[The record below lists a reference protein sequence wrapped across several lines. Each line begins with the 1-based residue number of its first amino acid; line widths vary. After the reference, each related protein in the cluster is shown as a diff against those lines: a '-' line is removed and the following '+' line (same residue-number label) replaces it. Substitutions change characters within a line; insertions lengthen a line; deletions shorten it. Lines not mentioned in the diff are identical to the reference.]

1 MTILLIMVIL
11 IQGSFLLN
19 YYHDRKNHVAK
30 TKELKDSRNKL
41 INTNAKYRHYIIDQR
56 ITIHHLEQK
65 LKDNGNNL

>member
-1 MTILLIMVIL
+1 MTILLIMIIL

-19 YYHDRKNHVAK
+19 YYYDSKTDQAK

-41 INTNAKYRHYIIDQR
+41 INSNAKYRHYIIDQR

-65 LKDNGNNL
+65 LKENEHNI